1 MEIEKLKLIL
11 NIKKHKKKQIETAL
25 VSNYGLSVKIELNN
39 TSLLLW
45 FSIPLLT

>member
-11 NIKKHKKKQIETAL
+11 NIKMHIKQIETAL